1 MPESVDL
8 LANYTAEANAL
19 GMRVKYYY
27 TVRELSTHASE
38 IWALRMLG
46 DEIYKTDAN
55 CGYDTGVECAGTAW
69 QRLHLGGNFTE
80 AWVCPLSD
88 GEYDAAIAQ
97 QGLAGRWL
105 NYYIEG
111 LRQSVAAA
119 PHIDGI
125 YFDGTCTLRIHFVVG
140 HATVYSSRMLLGSCA
155 LHIHFGVGYA
165 TVYSIFW
172 FVWIGHSRNFHF
184 GGAK

>member
-1 MPESVDL
+1 MHPRSGHFEC
-8 LANYTAEANAL
+8 L
-19 GMRVKYYY
+19 GMK
-27 TVRELSTHASE
+27 STKQMQIAGM
-38 IWALRMLG
+38 IQALNAQALRG
-46 DEIYKTDAN
+46 NACI
-55 CGYDTGVECAGTAW
+55 W
-69 QRLHLGGNFTE
+69 GGNFTE

-125 YFDGTCTLRIHFVVG
+125 YFDGTCAFTLVTSGVCYSLLQHDAARLVRRFAIHD
-140 HATVYSSRMLLGSCA
+140 
-155 LHIHFGVGYA
+155 HFGVGYA
-165 TVYSIFW
+165 TIYA
-172 FVWIGHSRNFHF
+172 SRMLL
-184 GGAK
+184 GS

>member
-125 YFDGTCTLRIHFVVG
+125 YFDGTCAFTLVTSGVCYSLLQHDAARLVRRFAIHD
-140 HATVYSSRMLLGSCA
+140 
-155 LHIHFGVGYA
+155 HFGVGYA
-165 TVYSIFW
+165 TIYA
-172 FVWIGHSRNFHF
+172 SRMLL
-184 GGAK
+184 GS